1 MGNLA
6 NTEARIKRLE
16 NLLKDE
22 TGTGGTGQ
30 NGTVL
35 YPVRQLTLTEETSH
49 DDAGNAAVT
58 VLVSWKSPAG
68 SLVPD
73 KIKVMLNGV
82 TAELAG
88 GVTEYRK
95 GGFAAGDTV
104 KVIVTA
110 VYSTGSSSAV
120 TAQLII
126 TGSGAAPD
134 VPSGFSAVGGFC
146 TITLRWG
153 VPAGQNH
160 SHMEIWESTRNDNLE
175 TAERIAQAYGTDF
188 VRANCGVMETR
199 WYWIRSVDTGGNKSE
214 FAGPLSAT
222 TTAIEAE
229 EIKEGAI
236 AESKLA
242 PSLAGKINDSEAA
255 VQIIEEVRTGEVN
268 VFQQPTAPT
277 DGMSAGDLWIDSNE
291 VVWRYIGGQW
301 SKQENATAYSLLKAA
316 ISQYMVK
323 TQVAA
328 DGKLKVAGFGVFN
341 DATTGSEFCVLADR
355 FFVYG
360 EAPGGGH
367 TTVQV
372 FSIDTTQNPPVVGI
386 NGSLIVNGTIDGSK
400 LNVASRIQLGEGGA
414 LIMGDGS
421 VLQMGSGAI
430 VINSETGVLQIKDPN
445 NLTTGDYIRMDVG
458 DLTTYKYIAGAY
470 RAMKSLR
477 RMEIGVA
484 ANGVTV
490 TLPGYWPSL
499 PKIMVSPNALQ
510 SYNAGYSSQSQQLRI
525 YPDAAVINN
534 GVVTFVPRAYLEIAA
549 GGNNVQQPVPLKNVV
564 LGRQTS
570 SQVYV
575 TLPASVVTDT
585 YSSVPYGAKNIVV
598 TVKAY
603 AQFCYGYTMSGGGD
617 FDYSYSPVR
626 ITLTAYI
633 GGTALSLGSYTFPAR
648 ADYIPSEPSSQYVA
662 FSATLGSGSGNVYI
676 YAYVEY
682 LAGQIG
688 FGDVENLYRS
698 RLWLKFDS
706 IQWSLSG
713 STQLAS
719 GTLNYVAIAE

>member
-58 VLVSWKSPAG
+58 VLVAWKSPAG

-73 KIKVMLNGV
+73 KIRILLNGV

-160 SHMEIWESTRNDNLE
+160 SHMEIWESTHNDNLE

-214 FAGPLSAT
+214 FVGPVSAM

-229 EIKEGAI
+229 EIRDGAVT
-236 AESKLA
+236 ESKLIA
-242 PSLAGKINDSEAA
+242 GLAQKINDSDAA
-255 VQIIEEVRTGEVN
+255 VQIINQVRTGEVDL
-268 VFQQPTAPT
+268 FQQPTAPT
-277 DGMSAGDLWIDSNE
+277 SGMAAGDLWIDSNE
-291 VVWRYIGGQW
+291 AVYRYIGGAW
-301 SKQENATAYSLLKAA
+301 VKQENTSAYELLKAA
-316 ISQYMVK
+316 IAQYTVK
-323 TQVAA
+323 TQVAM
-328 DGKLKVAGFGVFN
+328 DGKLKIAGFGVFN

-355 FFVYG
+355 FYIYG
-360 EAPGGGH
+360 QSQDG
-367 TTVQV
+367 TYTNVKV
-372 FSIDTTQNPPVVGI
+372 FSVDTAQNPPVVGI
-386 NGSLIVNGTIDGSK
+386 NGSLIVDGSINGSK
-400 LNVASRIQLGEGGA
+400 INAASVIQLGTLVDGVLTEGSLIIGEGGR
-414 LIMGDGS
+414 IQIGDSIIIEG
-421 VLQMGSGAI
+421 GSG
-430 VINSETGVLQIKDPN
+430 
-445 NLTTGDYIRMDVG
+445 
-458 DLTTYKYIAGAY
+458 
-470 RAMKSLR
+470 
-477 RMEIGVA
+477 
-484 ANGVTV
+484 
-490 TLPGYWPSL
+490 
-499 PKIMVSPNALQ
+499 
-510 SYNAGYSSQSQQLRI
+510 
-525 YPDAAVINN
+525 
-534 GVVTFVPRAYLEIAA
+534 
-549 GGNNVQQPVPLKNVV
+549 GN
-564 LGRQTS
+564 
-570 SQVYV
+570 
-575 TLPASVVTDT
+575 
-585 YSSVPYGAKNIVV
+585 
-598 TVKAY
+598 
-603 AQFCYGYTMSGGGD
+603 F
-617 FDYSYSPVR
+617 F
-626 ITLTAYI
+626 
-633 GGTALSLGSYTFPAR
+633 
-648 ADYIPSEPSSQYVA
+648 
-662 FSATLGSGSGNVYI
+662 
-676 YAYVEY
+676 
-682 LAGQIG
+682 
-688 FGDVENLYRS
+688 
-698 RLWLKFDS
+698 
-706 IQWSLSG
+706 
-713 STQLAS
+713 
-719 GTLNYVAIAE
+719 